1 MGATRSD
8 GTTGSRGALPSPQ
21 RVNPPT
27 PHRAAASLVAQR
39 TRAHAAPAGLTV
51 RATVTPTTSEGLPT
65 YVTPQQARA
74 VVDAARTTRDRL
86 LLECLWQSGGRV
98 SEVLRLRRCDVD
110 PAEGALVLANLKQR
124 RRTVPVKRVYVSTG
138 LVAALLAYARDAR
151 VPPTGPVFASR
162 QGDRGPMTRQN
173 VWRLVTGCARRAG
186 VLVVGREGLERPAT
200 GLDFRH
206 GAAVHQ
212 LRCGVPFSEVSQQ
225 LGHARPDS
233 TMVYTRL
240 TDAERRRF
248 ADRVAW

>member
-1 MGATRSD
+1 LTVSV
-8 GTTGSRGALPSPQ
+8 S
-21 RVNPPT
+21 VNPP
-27 PHRAAASLVAQR
+27 RRGGDVA
-39 TRAHAAPAGLTV
+39 AAPAGL
-51 RATVTPTTSEGLPT
+51 PT
-65 YVTPQQARA
+65 YVAPEQARA

-86 LLECLWQSGGRV
+86 LLECLWQTGGRV

-110 PAEGALVLANLKQR
+110 AAEGALTLANLKQR
-124 RRTVPVKRVYVSTG
+124 RRTIPAKRIYVSTG
-138 LVAALLAYARDAR
+138 LVAALLAYCRDAR
-151 VPPTGPVFASR
+151 VPPAGPVFASR
-162 QGDRGPMTRQN
+162 QGDRGTMTRQN

-186 VLVVGREGLERPAT
+186 VLVVGRGGALRPAT

-240 TDAERRRF
+240 TDAERRRY
-248 ADRVAW
+248 ADRVRW